1 MSTFYL
7 NKTDDRGRG
16 GGGGMTMVEMVV
28 VFGVIGILALATIP
42 AFRVFQPNLELS
54 SAARDLATDLR
65 YAQQLAVTEQV
76 EHGIYFS
83 TTTNEYQIIRFGAI
97 EEILETKELP
107 DKVSFQEVL
116 GFTGYR
122 VKFNPYG
129 AAQESGNIALINT
142 KNSTTT
148 VEIRPS
154 GFVKIIK

>member
-1 MSTFYL
+1 
-7 NKTDDRGRG
+7 
-16 GGGGMTMVEMVV
+16 MTMIEMVV
-28 VFGVIGILALATIP
+28 VFGVIGILATATIP
-42 AFRVFQPNLELS
+42 AFRTFQPSLELS

-65 YAQQLAVTEQV
+65 YAQQLAVTEQT

-97 EEILETKELP
+97 EEILKTKELP
-107 DKVSFQEVL
+107 DKVSFQRVA
-116 GFTGYR
+116 GFTDYR

-129 AAQESGNIALINT
+129 AVQESGNIALINT

-148 VEIRPS
+148 VEVRPS